1 MRVEVVVIQAHGGNK
16 TCWNYV
22 VEHLTADDAVLVID
36 ETGFLKQGRT
46 SCGALL
52 GVNANHWFGAWNT
65 TPLIA
70 GEAKDIAQELPA
82 EAWQRLDAS
91 SDSSPSMV
99 DSFGPQSPR
108 QSLEDLGRW
117 ERFQVPAETSEA
129 LAEDTPGAIA
139 CQSRLDRVKQCLL
152 VQRLGQELDGPG
164 FHRLNR
170 HGNVAM
176 TADKYDWKVNAQFH
190 QGTLE
195 FKSAHPWH
203 FDIKHNAAR

>member
-1 MRVEVVVIQAHGGNK
+1 VIQAHGGNK

-117 ERFQVPAETSEA
+117 GAISSASRNIRGSGGGHAWRDRVPVPPGSRQAVPARSAAWSGTRWPRISSPEQTRE
-129 LAEDTPGAIA
+129 
-139 CQSRLDRVKQCLL
+139 CRYDR
-152 VQRLGQELDGPG
+152 
-164 FHRLNR
+164 
-170 HGNVAM
+170 
-176 TADKYDWKVNAQFH
+176 
-190 QGTLE
+190 
-195 FKSAHPWH
+195 
-203 FDIKHNAAR
+203 

>member
-16 TCWNYV
+16 TCWDYV

-91 SDSSPSMV
+91 SDGSPSMV

-108 QSLEDLGRW
+108 QRLEDLGHW
-117 ERFQVPAETSEA
+117 GGDFK
-129 LAEDTPGAIA
+129 
-139 CQSRLDRVKQCLL
+139 CQQKH
-152 VQRLGQELDGPG
+152 QRLWRRT
-164 FHRLNR
+164 RLAR
-170 HGNVAM
+170 SRASP
-176 TADKYDWKVNAQFH
+176 AWIASS
-190 QGTLE
+190 
-195 FKSAHPWH
+195 SACSFSGLVRNSMAPD
-203 FDIKHNAAR
+203 FIA